1 MLKMSLTKSGEM
13 GRILTNSKLQHN
25 NRWSDKNLT
34 PYISRIVF
42 VKGLDRKKLHNLR
55 KLEQTMDINPLIA
68 DLNKYKDELIDSIKI
83 AIGFN
88 ELQNADRYV
97 AHDMAEIKGQLHSSD
112 PFQQVANLYNLP
124 REEVLENIRTFTN
137 KEVKTLMPGDPKLI
151 KDIKFKPNGEE

>member
-1 MLKMSLTKSGEM
+1 
-13 GRILTNSKLQHN
+13 
-25 NRWSDKNLT
+25 
-34 PYISRIVF
+34 
-42 VKGLDRKKLHNLR
+42 
-55 KLEQTMDINPLIA
+55 MDINPLIA

-97 AHDMAEIKGQLHSSD
+97 AHDMAEIKGELHLSD

-137 KEVKTLMPGDPKLI
+137 KGVKTLMPGDPKLI
-151 KDIKFKPNGEE
+151 KDIEFKLNGEE

>member
-1 MLKMSLTKSGEM
+1 
-13 GRILTNSKLQHN
+13 
-25 NRWSDKNLT
+25 
-34 PYISRIVF
+34 
-42 VKGLDRKKLHNLR
+42 
-55 KLEQTMDINPLIA
+55 MDINPLIA

-83 AIGFN
+83 AIEFN

-137 KEVKTLMPGDPKLI
+137 KEVKTMMPGDPKLI